1 MTRVLLI
8 APQWIGDA
16 VMAQPLVALL
26 AARGEQVTALGLPGV
41 APVLRAMPG
50 VVDVIE
56 APFAHGKLD
65 LTARQ
70 RLAARLRAQGY
81 ERAYILGNN
90 LKSRLV
96 PWLARIPQR
105 IGYRG
110 EAHGLLLTHVMH
122 APRPAHASG
131 ASRPLEALAASTL
144 ADRSSRA
151 AATSERV
158 EARSGSASRSDM
170 RLHYV
175 ALAAWAQ
182 PGAAAAM
189 MTSEENAGPL
199 PSCLDS
205 HGGGVGGPPPGR
217 SDAAT
222 NPAPTLE
229 PRLHIAAKMA
239 AATRQQFG
247 LPERWIAL
255 CPGAEFGPAKQW
267 PVEHYAALARL
278 AQQQG
283 YTVAVLGAPRDAAM
297 GEAIATQAATS
308 VNLCGKTGVEQVIA
322 LLASSQGTVSNDS
335 GLMHVAA
342 ALGCATVGLYG
353 STDPR
358 HTPPAAHRSVTI
370 WLQLDCSPCFQ
381 RTCPLGHLNC
391 LRGITPDQA
400 WARLRGLM
408 RAP

>member
-65 LTARQ
+65 FPARR
-70 RLAARLRAQGY
+70 RLAAQLRERGY

-90 LKSRLV
+90 VKSRLV

-110 EAHGLLLTHVMH
+110 EARGLLLTHAAH
-122 APRPAHASG
+122 APDSAHASS
-131 ASRPLEALAASTL
+131 ATHPVEPLAISPIAGRIPREAAASKL
-144 ADRSSRA
+144 ANA
-151 AATSERV
+151 GQA
-158 EARSGSASRSDM
+158 GASRSDM
-170 RLHYV
+170 RRHYA
-175 ALAAWAQ
+175 ALAACAQ
-182 PGAAAAM
+182 PGAATAGAA
-189 MTSEENAGPL
+189 SA
-199 PSCLDS
+199 
-205 HGGGVGGPPPGR
+205 
-217 SDAAT
+217 AAT
-222 NPAPTLE
+222 SPAPILE
-229 PRLHIAAKMA
+229 PTLHIAASMA
-239 AATRQQFG
+239 AAARQRFG
-247 LPERWIAL
+247 LPERWVAL
-255 CPGAEFGPAKQW
+255 CPGAEYGPAKQW

-297 GEAIATQAATS
+297 GEAIATQAAGS
-308 VNLCGKTGVEQVIA
+308 VNLCGKTRVEQVIA
-322 LLASSQGTVSNDS
+322 LLASSQGAVSNDS

-342 ALGCATVGLYG
+342 ALGRATVGLYG

-358 HTPPAAHRSVTI
+358 HTPPAAHRSATI

-391 LRGITPDQA
+391 LRGITPEQT
-400 WARLRGLM
+400 WAQLRGLM
-408 RAP
+408 QGP